1 MVVAVVEQVGE
12 EEVVEVAVEKQVEQ
26 APVRFHRGLDGICQS
41 GFPGT
46 GSRPNT
52 GFASLASGCQ
62 WPTFGELPANRN
74 GKMKVNC
81 CCCCRVP
88 QWNTLDVTQ
97 YTYICNA
104 IV

>member
-1 MVVAVVEQVGE
+1 MVAVVEQVGE